1 MTLPAFA
8 TDRRAAV
15 DMDQKAAAP
24 AADAPCIAI
33 DIACPQGPQ
42 QQTRLTLQRANGT
55 DRRTPYRYIDPA
67 AYYRVG
73 QKTGLFF
80 RLDNFV
86 TVSPRK
92 ACSMS
97 KFSQFYREKG
107 TKLAF

>member
-15 DMDQKAAAP
+15 DMDQKAAAA

-73 QKTGLFF
+73 QKRTVF

-86 TVSPRK
+86 MVSPRK